1 PARLSA
7 LPAPLPNVER
17 LTADA
22 VPPAQIANRENA
34 RLIVPKQRD
43 TLFHRTGLLERHR
56 PTSSNRATTL
66 TCQESTR
73 SKLSGLSPV
82 CTTGDGFLIE
92 FPSVVG
98 AVRCAVEVQHRMVER
113 NAEVP
118 EEKRMEFR
126 VGINLGDVIVEDDDV
141 HGDGVN
147 VAARLESIA
156 EPGGIARNSSFTY
169 KGRAVDVRQ
178 VGRELGVRYVLEGS
192 IRRAIDR
199 VR

>member
-82 CTTGDGFLIE
+82 CTAECPPGAP
-92 FPSVVG
+92 PSPT
-98 AVRCAVEVQHRMVER
+98 ER
-113 NAEVP
+113 PA
-118 EEKRMEFR
+118 RR
-126 VGINLGDVIVEDDDV
+126 VND
-141 HGDGVN
+141 
-147 VAARLESIA
+147 
-156 EPGGIARNSSFTY
+156 
-169 KGRAVDVRQ
+169 
-178 VGRELGVRYVLEGS
+178 
-192 IRRAIDR
+192 
-199 VR
+199 